1 MREWIVPAA
10 AICKRSRKGKATGPL
25 EHASKNIALSA
36 FHGEQQPRAHASQ
49 ASQPLLL
56 YFSGSTILALQST
69 PQSTIYNPLFIVDL
83 DDHCF
88 PPSLLLLLVPTPSL
102 DDGSLTRRSCLSAPQ
117 SPSPL
122 HTLQLT
128 GRNALPRLLVSI
140 RRLREE
146 SIQGTKSAESFGR
159 KGQKR
164 HFQSLDIIIFI

>member
-1 MREWIVPAA
+1 MPVNANMQYIRLHVMREWIVPAA
-10 AICKRSRKGKATGPL
+10 AICKRSRKGKATGDAPIL
-25 EHASKNIALSA
+25 LWNMPSYSKNLALSA

-56 YFSGSTILALQST
+56 HFSGSTILALQST

-122 HTLQLT
+122 HT
-128 GRNALPRLLVSI
+128 RAVAASN
-140 RRLREE
+140 
-146 SIQGTKSAESFGR
+146 
-159 KGQKR
+159 
-164 HFQSLDIIIFI
+164 